1 MSKFFETGPSSRSS
15 SINSHFLKSNGS
27 TPTTATSTGGVTA
40 NKPFSSST
48 SRSSSKKPT
57 RENLHKLSDFWS
69 VWYHQ
74 RSSNNHNPSS
84 QQHLRQPQ
92 KPPEP
97 QIPTT
102 TEEQTS
108 ESTTGDEKT
117 ATDSTSTT
125 AITSNPNSEDASSA
139 DGATANGGDQQQQQP
154 KLQPLQEYLQ
164 DIHLVEFPQIG
175 SPLNENT
182 SKIDSVEQL
191 WQALVNLKTPD
202 ELPHGTEWFVFKND
216 IKPIWEDPA
225 NASGGRWVYSFDRTP
240 QKIRQLQ
247 QQSQKPLSR
256 EEAASKLRQ
265 RASLI
270 WERLIIKLCSGNFI
284 PDDNLF
290 QQVIADDICGV
301 TLSVREDRD
310 IICIWNTHIAYN
322 KYVKDEISKCK
333 KAAERLDEFMN
344 EEEAQLHDTLESII
358 DGDANI
364 ELDHLQQQLTSV
376 ENQQEEEENSNEHG
390 NSNAFSKERSL
401 RDIIK
406 LTPFLLTRG
415 IADSM
420 YRVINEADMIQK
432 NGVSPVDA
440 FDDGSSIDIKNSVD
454 KSKYKMHSYYTQTSN
469 GNGNNN
475 NNGNKKRQTKKD
487 GKGRKRG
494 PSNIRSGNNTNGID
508 YLNTNGN
515 SNGSNT
521 SYSSSFFNNNGRKYK
536 PRRFKETSTSSANPA
551 NGTTDDVEGSAGPA
565 YAHPH
570 SNLHYYHNQTY
581 TNSGNNNTNGS
592 STDGEWSSVGRGGHI
607 QHATHNGHGSGNSLD
622 NKFSDLGKQ
631 RKRLD
636 LDDDGNVVDEVNML
650 SFGSRR
656 RRMMQQHASQQKQ

>member
-1 MSKFFETGPSSRSS
+1 MAS
-15 SINSHFLKSNGS
+15 
-27 TPTTATSTGGVTA
+27 A
-40 NKPFSSST
+40 N
-48 SRSSSKKPT
+48 
-57 RENLHKLSDFWS
+57 
-69 VWYHQ
+69 
-74 RSSNNHNPSS
+74 
-84 QQHLRQPQ
+84 
-92 KPPEP
+92 
-97 QIPTT
+97 
-102 TEEQTS
+102 
-108 ESTTGDEKT
+108 
-117 ATDSTSTT
+117 
-125 AITSNPNSEDASSA
+125 
-139 DGATANGGDQQQQQP
+139 
-154 KLQPLQEYLQ
+154 
-164 DIHLVEFPQIG
+164 
-175 SPLNENT
+175 
-182 SKIDSVEQL
+182 
-191 WQALVNLKTPD
+191 
-202 ELPHGTEWFVFKND
+202 
-216 IKPIWEDPA
+216 PA
-225 NASGGRWVYSFDRTP
+225 NTLGGRWVYSFDRTP

-247 QQSQKPLSR
+247 QHSQEPLSR

-265 RASLI
+265 RACLI

-310 IICIWNTHIAYN
+310 IIGIWNTHISYN
-322 KYVKDEISKCK
+322 KYVKDEIAKYK
-333 KAAERLDEFMN
+333 KVAERLHDELMN
-344 EEEAQLHDTLESII
+344 EEEAQLHDALESII
-358 DGDANI
+358 DGDANV
-364 ELDHLQQQLTSV
+364 ELDRLQQQLTSA

-390 NSNAFSKERSL
+390 NSNALSKERSF

-432 NGVSPVDA
+432 NGESPINA

-454 KSKYKMHSYYTQTSN
+454 KSKYRMHSYYTQNSN
-469 GNGNNN
+469 GNGNNS

-494 PSNIRSGNNTNGID
+494 GPSNLRSGNNSNGID

-515 SNGSNT
+515 NSNHNNGSNT

-536 PRRFKETSTSSANPA
+536 PRRFNKESTSANPT
-551 NGTTDDVEGSAGPA
+551 NGTTEDAEGSAGPA

-581 TNSGNNNTNGS
+581 TNNTNGS
-592 STDGEWSSVGRGGHI
+592 SADGEWSSVGRGGHI
-607 QHATHNGHGSGNSLD
+607 QHGTHNGHASGNSLD

-656 RRMMQQHASQQKQ
+656 RRMMQQHASHQKQ